1 MIRVLLFGRLCDIAG
16 WRETEIAP
24 APERLSDLKR
34 RLAETWPDLALA
46 LGGPGVKVAIDRAVV
61 HGDLPLSP
69 GAEVA
74 FMPPMSGG

>member
-24 APERLSDLKR
+24 APARLSDLRR
-34 RLAETWPDLALA
+34 RLAETWPDLAHA
-46 LGGPGVKVAIDRAVV
+46 LGGPGVQVAIDRAII

-69 GAEVA
+69 GVEVA

>member
-24 APERLSDLKR
+24 PPERLSDLRR
-34 RLAETWPDLALA
+34 RLAETWPDLAHA

-61 HGDLPLSP
+61 HGDMALTP